1 MLTDEEK
8 RYIQL
13 QEQYRAEVKEA
24 LHESRGKSSALAS
37 FLNSNFGLWLL
48 SAIFI
53 SGLGAAITWYK
64 DYLERESSR
73 ADKVERLDIEIAYR
87 ISQQIELLAV
97 EFELRDKGKSV
108 EKPAPSSAVSMTK
121 ALTRSKGSPLIS
133 LYPEFSSMSVTALM
147 AELRRHVQPSE
158 TSGIDD
164 ALLSL
169 TNGTLTRDAEG
180 KPKIVAGRLYGSVL
194 KTRKQWTDAKFSYT
208 DCNSEMPFC

>member
-13 QEQYRAEVKEA
+13 QEQYRAEVKKA
-24 LHESRGKSSALAS
+24 LDESRSKSGALAS

-73 ADKVERLDIEIAYR
+73 ADKIEQLDIEIAYR
-87 ISQQIELLAV
+87 ISQQIEILAV
-97 EFELRDKGKSV
+97 EFDRRTKGKIV
-108 EKPAPSSAVSMTK
+108 EEPAPSSAARMTK
-121 ALTRSKGSPLIS
+121 ALTLSKESPLVS

-147 AELRRHVQPSE
+147 AELRRHLRPSE
-158 TSGIDD
+158 VSGIDG

-180 KPKIVAGRLYGSVL
+180 MPKVVAGRLYDSVL
-194 KTRKQWTDAKFSYT
+194 KARKQWTNAQFSYT
-208 DCNSEMPFC
+208 DCSSKMPFC